1 MPREHESQ
9 TVVFVANRGFALTNS
24 RILLIR
30 HFLTAGWRVVVATA
44 DDEHARALAGE
55 GAVVEPVRFYR
66 GGAAVGTD
74 VAAFTRLL
82 AIYRRYRP
90 RLVHHFNA
98 KPLILGTAAARLAGT
113 PTVVNTV
120 TGLGHAFIA
129 GTFVRRLAGVGYSLM
144 LNRGDVTIFQNRD
157 DMALFLESGWTTAD
171 RSRLIVSSGIDT
183 ARFAARQARDE
194 TSPSV
199 LMVGRL
205 IWQKGV
211 REYLDAAALVRDK
224 HPRARFRLAGEWD
237 AAHPDAVPAAV
248 VHEATGRGLIEFL
261 GFVTNIEVELA
272 RASVVVL
279 PSYREGT
286 PRVIL
291 EASASGAAV
300 VAFDVPGCREA
311 VIHGET
317 GLLVPFKDA
326 RALAEAVSRLLDD
339 DELRA
344 RMGRA
349 GRRMVEERFDL
360 HAITRAQLGVYRDL
374 GVSVA

>member
-1 MPREHESQ
+1 
-9 TVVFVANRGFALTNS
+9 
-24 RILLIR
+24 
-30 HFLTAGWRVVVATA
+30 
-44 DDEHARALAGE
+44 
-55 GAVVEPVRFYR
+55 
-66 GGAAVGTD
+66 
-74 VAAFTRLL
+74 
-82 AIYRRYRP
+82 
-90 RLVHHFNA
+90 
-98 KPLILGTAAARLAGT
+98 
-113 PTVVNTV
+113 
-120 TGLGHAFIA
+120 
-129 GTFVRRLAGVGYSLM
+129 
-144 LNRGDVTIFQNRD
+144 
-157 DMALFLESGWTTAD
+157 MALFLESGWVTAD

-183 ARFAARQARDE
+183 ARFAAQHARDE

-211 REYLDAAALVRDK
+211 REYLEVAALVRDK

-237 AAHPDAVPAAV
+237 ATHPDAVPAAV
-248 VHEATGRGLIEFL
+248 VHEAVQRGLIEFL
-261 GFVTNIEVELA
+261 GFVTKIEAELA

-311 VIHGET
+311 VVHGET
-317 GLLVPFKDA
+317 GFLVPFRDA
-326 RALAEAVSRLLDD
+326 GALADAVSRLLGD

-360 HAITRAQLGVYRDL
+360 QAITRAQLGVYRDL